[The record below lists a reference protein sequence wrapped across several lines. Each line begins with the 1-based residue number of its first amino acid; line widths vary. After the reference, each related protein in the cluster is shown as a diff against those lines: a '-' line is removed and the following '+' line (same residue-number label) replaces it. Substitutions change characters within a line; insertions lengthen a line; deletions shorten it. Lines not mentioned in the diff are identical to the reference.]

1 MKSSLCYFVAFISI
15 LITEICIALFFT
27 DTFIRPIF
35 GDFLAVILVYFFGMF
50 VSSLFSKPSLKR
62 KKIILLISLGIAIG
76 IETLQ
81 AFPFIEMMGLEGN
94 KIATV
99 VLGSTF
105 DWWDVLAY
113 VVGALVVYG
122 VEIYLSRRH
131 KGTES
136 SYSDEDSLAKQRRR

>member
-1 MKSSLCYFVAFISI
+1 MKNSLRYFIAFTII

-35 GDFLAVILVYFFGMF
+35 GDFLAVILVYCFGMF
-50 VSSLFSKPSLKR
+50 VVSLFSKPNFKW
-62 KKIILLISLGIAIG
+62 KKKLLLISLGIAIA

-81 AFPFIEMMGLEGN
+81 AFPFLEMMGLEEN
-94 KIATV
+94 KIATII
-99 VLGSTF
+99 LGSTF

-113 VVGALVVYG
+113 LVGALVVYG

-131 KGTES
+131 
-136 SYSDEDSLAKQRRR
+136 